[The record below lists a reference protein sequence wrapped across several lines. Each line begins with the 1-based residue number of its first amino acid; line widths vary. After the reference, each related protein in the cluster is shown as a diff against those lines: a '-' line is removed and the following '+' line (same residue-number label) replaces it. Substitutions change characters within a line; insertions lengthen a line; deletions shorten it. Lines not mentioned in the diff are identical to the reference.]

1 MTMPVNVLEVGLC
14 KISLVVLFIRT
25 LVLSF
30 YVFVIANMSNRL
42 FIKASKELVEV
53 DLFLLLLM
61 YETRV
66 ASYKK
71 NNINTY

>member
-1 MTMPVNVLEVGLC
+1 MPVNVLEVC
-14 KISLVVLFIRT
+14 KISLVVLCIRT

-30 YVFVIANMSNRL
+30 YVFVIANTSNRL
-42 FIKASKELVEV
+42 FIKTSKELVEV
-53 DLFLLLLM
+53 NLFLLLLM

-71 NNINTY
+71 NNINTL

>member
-1 MTMPVNVLEVGLC
+1 MPVNVLEVC
-14 KISLVVLFIRT
+14 KISLVVLCIRT

-42 FIKASKELVEV
+42 FIKTSKELVEV

-71 NNINTY
+71 NNINTL